1 MRNTIFILED
11 NVMYAEAMK
20 QAISD
25 DNLDI
30 TVFHNGQ
37 DLVHNL
43 NQNPDIITIDYMLPD
58 MSGME
63 VLLKVKEFNGEIQT
77 IFLSGQ
83 EDVNKVVEAYN
94 NGVNGYIVKND
105 NALVELK
112 GAVKNCL
119 STVSLKKEVALLNE
133 EITDRSKYNKIIGQS
148 NAMMRV
154 LKLIQ
159 RVEKTDTL
167 VMITGDSGT
176 GKELIAEAIHM
187 NSNRRKKPYVA
198 INIAAIPANLLE
210 DELFGHERGAFTG
223 ASGRRKG
230 RFEEADGGTI
240 FLDEIGEM
248 DITLQTKLLRVLQE
262 KTVTRLGS
270 NKNIKL
276 DVRIIA
282 ATNRNLGEQVKL
294 GNFRE
299 DLYYRIQGFLIHLPK
314 LKDRG
319 GDVILLAEKFLSDF
333 CQKHGMPPKTLNE
346 SAKQALLNHP
356 FPGNVRELI
365 ALMERCV
372 LMSDGS
378 VVDGSDLIFSDV
390 I

>member
-1 MRNTIFILED
+1 MINKVFIVED
-11 NVMYAEAMK
+11 NMMYVEAMK
-20 QAISD
+20 QALADESYEIS
-25 DNLDI
+25 
-30 TVFHNGQ
+30 VFYNGQ
-37 DLVHNL
+37 DLLDNL
-43 NQNPDIITIDYMLPD
+43 DQNPDVVSIDYMLPD
-58 MSGME
+58 MSGMD
-63 VLLKVKEFNGEIQT
+63 VLRKTLAHNPDANC

-83 EDVNKVVEAYN
+83 EDVNKVVEAYK
-94 NGVNGYIVKND
+94 NGVKSYIVKND
-105 NALVELK
+105 NAIIELK
-112 GAVKNCL
+112 QAVKNCL

-133 EITDRSKYNKIIGQS
+133 EIVDRSKYGKIIGES
-148 NAMMRV
+148 NAVMRV

-176 GKELIAEAIHM
+176 GKELIAEAIHT
-187 NSNRRKKPYVA
+187 NSLRRKKPYVA

-230 RFEEADGGTI
+230 RFEEANGGTI

-248 DITLQTKLLRVLQE
+248 DIQLQTKLLRVLQE
-262 KTVTRLGS
+262 KVVTRLGS

-276 DVRIIA
+276 DIRIVC
-282 ATNRNLGEQVKL
+282 ATNKNLGDLVKK
-294 GNFRE
+294 GDFRE
-299 DLYYRIQGFLIHLPK
+299 DLYYRIQGFLIHLPR

-319 GDVILLAEKFLSDF
+319 GDVILLAEKFLTLH
-333 CQKHGMPPKTLNE
+333 CEKHGMAPKTISE
-346 SAKQALLNHP
+346 DAKQALLAHP
-356 FPGNVRELI
+356 FPGNVREVI

-372 LMSDGS
+372 LMSDGNE
-378 VVDGSDLIFSDV
+378 VKASDLIFSDV

>member
-1 MRNTIFILED
+1 MNKVFVIED
-11 NVMYAEAMK
+11 NVMYAMAMK
-20 QAISD
+20 QALADENYEIE
-25 DNLDI
+25 
-30 TVFHNGQ
+30 VFHNGQ
-37 DLVHNL
+37 DFLDQL
-43 NQNPDIITIDYMLPD
+43 SQKPDVVTIDYMLPD
-58 MSGME
+58 MSGMDI
-63 VLLKVKEFNGEIQT
+63 LKKIQEFDPEIQT

-83 EDVNKVVEAYN
+83 EDVNKVVEAYK
-94 NGVNGYIVKND
+94 NGVKSYIVKND
-105 NALVELK
+105 NALVELQQSI
-112 GAVKNCL
+112 KNCL

-133 EITDRSKYNKIIGQS
+133 EITDRNKYAKIIGQS

-176 GKELIAEAIHM
+176 GKELIAEAIHT
-187 NSNRRKKPYVA
+187 NSNRRRKPYVA

-223 ASGRRKG
+223 ASGKRKG
-230 RFEEADGGTI
+230 RFEEANGGTI

-248 DITLQTKLLRVLQE
+248 DIQLQTKLLRVLQE
-262 KTVTRLGS
+262 KVVTRLGS

-299 DLYYRIQGFLIHLPK
+299 DLYYRIQGFLIHLPP
-314 LKDRG
+314 LRDRG
-319 GDVILLAEKFLSDF
+319 GDVLLLAEKFLQVYCD
-333 CQKHGMPPKTLNE
+333 KHGLKHKTIGE
-346 SAKQALLNHP
+346 SAKEALLNHP

-372 LMSDGS
+372 LMSDGD
-378 VVDGSDLIFSDV
+378 VIEASDLIFSDV

>member
-20 QAISD
+20 QAIAE

-37 DLVHNL
+37 DLVNNL

-63 VLLKVKEFNGEIQT
+63 VLLKVKEVNGEIQT

-319 GDVILLAEKFLSDF
+319 GDVILLAEKFLNDF
-333 CQKHGMPPKTLNE
+333 CKKHGMPPKTLNE

>member
-1 MRNTIFILED
+1 MINKVFIIED
-11 NVMYAEAMK
+11 NIMYAEAMK
-20 QAISD
+20 QALSGEPYEIE
-25 DNLDI
+25 
-30 TVFHNGQ
+30 VFNTGQ
-37 DLVHNL
+37 DFLDNMSRD
-43 NQNPDIITIDYMLPD
+43 PDVVTIDYMLPD
-58 MSGME
+58 MSGMD
-63 VLLKVKEFNGEIQT
+63 VLKKIQAYNSD
-77 IFLSGQ
+77 INCVFLSGQ
-83 EDVNKVVEAYN
+83 EDVNKVVEAYKT
-94 NGVNGYIVKND
+94 GVKSYIVKNE
-105 NALVELK
+105 NAIIELK
-112 GAVKNCL
+112 QAVKNCL

-133 EITDRSKYNKIIGQS
+133 EIIDRDKYAKIIGES
-148 NAMMRV
+148 TAMMRV

-159 RVEKTDTL
+159 RVEKTDSL
-167 VMITGDSGT
+167 VMVTGDSGT

-187 NSNRRKKPYVA
+187 NSLRKKKPYVA

-248 DITLQTKLLRVLQE
+248 DIQLQTKLLRVLQE
-262 KTVTRLGS
+262 KVVTRLGS
-270 NKNIKL
+270 NKGIKL
-276 DVRIIA
+276 DIRIVC
-282 ATNRNLGEQVKL
+282 ATNKNLGDLVKK
-294 GNFRE
+294 GEFRE

-319 GDVILLAEKFLSDF
+319 GDVILLADKFLQFYCD
-333 CQKHGMPPKTLNE
+333 KHGLPPKSISE
-346 SAKQALLNHP
+346 GGKKALLDHP
-356 FPGNVRELI
+356 FPGNVREVI

-378 VVDGSDLIFSDV
+378 EVNARDLIFSDT

>member
-1 MRNTIFILED
+1 
-11 NVMYAEAMK
+11 MYAEAMRR
-20 QAISD
+20 ALEDS
-25 DNLDI
+25 NCEVE
-30 TVFHNGQ
+30 VFHNGQ
-37 DLVHNL
+37 DLISSL
-43 NQNPDIITIDYMLPD
+43 DKEPDIVSIDYMLPD
-58 MSGME
+58 MSGMD
-63 VLLKVKEFNGEIQT
+63 VLQKVQEHNPDIYT

-83 EDVNKVVEAYN
+83 EDVNTVVEAYK
-94 NGVNGYIVKND
+94 NGVKSYIVKND
-105 NALVELK
+105 NAMVELK
-112 GAVKNCL
+112 QAVAN
-119 STVSLKKEVALLNE
+119 SLNTISLRKEVALLNE
-133 EITDRSKYNKIIGQS
+133 EITDRSKYSKIIGQS

-187 NSNRRKKPYVA
+187 NSLRRKKPYVA

-230 RFEEADGGTI
+230 KFEEANGGTI

-248 DITLQTKLLRVLQE
+248 DIQLQTKLLRVLQE
-262 KTVTRLGS
+262 KTITRLGS

-276 DVRIIA
+276 DVRIIC

-299 DLYYRIQGFLIHLPK
+299 DLYYRIQGFLIHLPR
-314 LKDRG
+314 LRDRG
-319 GDVILLAEKFLSDF
+319 GDVILLADKFLKDF
-333 CQKHGMPPKTLNE
+333 CDKHRMSHKTLGE
-346 SAKQALLNHP
+346 SAKQALLKHP

-372 LMSDGS
+372 LMSDGD
-378 VVDGSDLIFSDV
+378 VVEASDLIFSDV